1 MSVKEPPLL
10 PILRSALQARILL
23 RLLTTDQG
31 ATAADLARALEEPE
45 PSVTRE
51 VRRLL
56 GSGLLRGEPIGR
68 AVRLYPVEDNPATA
82 PLRQLL
88 IVTFGP
94 SHLLERGL
102 AGIAGIDEAF
112 VYGSWAARYQG
123 EPGDPP
129 GDIDVLIVGDPVRG
143 QVDDAVDAVEQAL
156 GREVNV
162 TYVRPERWD
171 DDTDPFI
178 ATVRSR
184 PLVHLGTAPTKG
196 SRYDGLGPRS

>member
-10 PILRSALQARILL
+10 PVLRSALQARILL
-23 RLLTTDQG
+23 RLLTTDPG
-31 ATAADLARALEEPE
+31 STAAELARALDEPE

-56 GSGLLRGEPIGR
+56 GSGLLRGEHVGR
-68 AVRLYPVEDNPATA
+68 AVRLHPVEDNPATA

-94 SHLLERGL
+94 SHLLGRAL
-102 AGIAGIDEAF
+102 AGIPGIDEAY
-112 VYGSWAARYQG
+112 VYGSWAARYHG
-123 EPGDPP
+123 ELGEAP
-129 GDIDVLIVGDPVRG
+129 GDIDVLVVGDPARSR
-143 QVDDAVDAVEQAL
+143 VDEAVDAVERVV

-162 TYVRPERWD
+162 TYVRPKRWN

-178 ATVRSR
+178 ATVRSQ
-184 PLVHLGTAPTKG
+184 PLVPLAITTTKG
-196 SRYDGLGPRS
+196 ESDDRLGARR